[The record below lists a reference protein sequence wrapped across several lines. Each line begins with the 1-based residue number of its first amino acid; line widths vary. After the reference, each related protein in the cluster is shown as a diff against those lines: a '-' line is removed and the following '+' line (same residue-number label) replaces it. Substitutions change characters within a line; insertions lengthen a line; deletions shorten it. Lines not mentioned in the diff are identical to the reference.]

1 MSVTLA
7 LLALAGMISAVTAA
21 TVVPRTQYQQQEYE
35 SQEAALNRQFQ
46 SQEASTART
55 FSALEAEKQRSFE
68 EEMSSTQY
76 QRAVNDLKAAGYN
89 PASIGLGMNGA
100 STPVGTAAGQSYVPG
115 GAMGHSSQANTSY
128 FSNMFSNAAIAA
140 ISKDKSFMNKTI
152 AEMYANNAADMNRF
166 TNETRKALA
175 NAHKITRF
183 VKHSDKNYSF
193 VTDTN
198 LKSMS

>member
-21 TVVPRTQYQQQEYE
+21 TVVPRTQYQQQDYE
-35 SQEAALNRQFQ
+35 SQEAALNRHFQ
-46 SQEASTART
+46 SQEAATARA
-55 FSALEAEKQRSFE
+55 FNVSEAEKQRSFE

-100 STPVGTAAGQSYVPG
+100 STPVGSTASQGYVPG

-152 AEMYANNAADMNRF
+152 AEMYANNASDMNRF
-166 TNETRKALA
+166 TNETRKAIA
-175 NAHKITRF
+175 NYSKAYRF
-183 VKHSDKNYSF
+183 VKNPDGSYYGY
-193 VTDTN
+193 TN
-198 LKSMS
+198 VSPSKV

>member
-46 SQEASTART
+46 SQEAATSRA
-55 FSALEAEKQRSFE
+55 FNASEAEKQRSFE
-68 EEMSSTQY
+68 EELSSTQY
-76 QRAVNDLKAAGYN
+76 QRAVQDLKAAGYN
-89 PASIGLGMNGA
+89 PASIGLGINGA
-100 STPVGTAAGQSYVPG
+100 STPVGSTASQSFVPG

-152 AEMYANNAADMNRF
+152 AEMYANNASEMNRF
-166 TNETRKALA
+166 TNETRRALA

-198 LKSMS
+198 LKSMP